1 MSLFISGACVSMPWN
16 ENEGF
21 VTLMIVHE
29 DFRGKG
35 IGKELFKR
43 SVAVLGNRNVSLY
56 SSPQAVPFYKK
67 LGFRSADDPTYI
79 YQVKFSPKGDAF
91 KGELLKVQTKMSQV
105 N

>member
-1 MSLFISGACVSMPWN
+1 MSLFITGACVSMPWN

-43 SVAVLGNRNVSLY
+43 SVAVLENRNVSLY
-56 SSPQAVPFYKK
+56 SSPQAVPFYKN

-79 YQVKFSPKGDAF
+79 YQVKFLPKEDAF
-91 KGELLKVQTKMSQV
+91 KGKLFNMWAKMS
-105 N
+105 